1 MFQVIFKLCQG
12 LCVNLLLQI
21 RLTSGEFGSL
31 RVGIRYA
38 ASTIRLLGKLQAHYK
53 TCFAM
58 TGLHQKNDAW
68 HP

>member
-38 ASTIRLLGKLQAHYK
+38 ASTIRLLGKLQAGMHR
-53 TCFAM
+53 M
-58 TGLHQKNDAW
+58 DAACGIQRTNA
-68 HP
+68 